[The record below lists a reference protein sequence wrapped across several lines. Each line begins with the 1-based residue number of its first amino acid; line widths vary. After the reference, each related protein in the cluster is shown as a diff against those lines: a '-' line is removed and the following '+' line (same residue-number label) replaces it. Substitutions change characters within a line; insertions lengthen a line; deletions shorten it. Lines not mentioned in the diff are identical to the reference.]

1 LTFISGAD
9 VRLFSFVEKLEMPR
23 MTIKTDNPAAA
34 VFIAATIVAAL
45 YFGREVLLPIALAV
59 LLSFVLAPLVRLLQR
74 VRVPRSAAV
83 ILVVLLGFGVI
94 SGFAA
99 LMFAQVS
106 QLAEHLP
113 EYQSTL
119 SKKIDTFRGATTAT
133 GTLQQASRVLE
144 SLRKELD
151 RPKSEA
157 AVPLRSSAPEK
168 PIPVEVH
175 QPDPGALET
184 LSALIAPLI
193 HPLATTGIIIIF
205 VIFILV
211 QQQDLRSK
219 LIRIAGSHDLHRT
232 TLAMDEAGQRLSKLF
247 LTQLALNAAFGL
259 VIGVG
264 LWLIGV
270 PSAPLWGLM
279 GAILRFVPYIGAIA
293 SAIFPLILATAV
305 DPGWSMTVFT
315 AALFLVVELLV
326 GQLAEPLAYGHSS
339 GLSPV
344 AVVLSATFWT
354 WLWGPVGL
362 ILATPLT
369 VCLVVA
375 GKHIERLRFIEILLG
390 DQPALSPSQIAYQR
404 LLAGDPIEA
413 TEQARD
419 FLKGG
424 RLADYYEQVLLGGLR
439 LAWVDA
445 QRGMLEQE
453 QLQRIRETAREIV
466 DELESDDDTKASEA
480 MPDQASPRTDAP
492 HAALDQSEVRSDRLL
507 ICIPGLG
514 ILDEA
519 AAMILAQVLRRRG
532 ISATA
537 KEAGTLSVTKLFGL
551 DFQDGSE
558 ICVCYVETA
567 TPAQQ
572 QYALRRLHRTAPA
585 SHIMLIMLGE
595 PDQPEEGEAWQLPR
609 YAENI
614 RGPLD
619 TVAERISDIVLLG
632 SARTDTS
639 QLKIA
644 N

>member
-1 LTFISGAD
+1 MS
-9 VRLFSFVEKLEMPR
+9 R

-106 QLAEHLP
+106 QLAQHLP

-119 SKKIDTFRGATTAT
+119 SKKIDTFRGETTAT

-151 RPKSEA
+151 RPKSEPT
-157 AVPLRSSAPEK
+157 VPLRSPAPDK

-193 HPLATTGIIIIF
+193 HPLATTGIIVIF

-211 QQQDLRSK
+211 QQQNLRSK

-259 VIGVG
+259 VIGIG

-305 DPGWSMTVFT
+305 DPGWSMAMLT

-326 GQLAEPLAYGHSS
+326 GQVAEPLAYGHSS

-390 DQPALSPSQIAYQR
+390 DQPGLSPSQIAYQR

-413 TEQARD
+413 IEQARD
-419 FLKGG
+419 FLKDG

-466 DELESDDDTKASEA
+466 DELESDEDTEASEA
-480 MPDQASPRTDAP
+480 TPDQPPSADLP
-492 HAALDQSEVRSDRLL
+492 HEALDQPQVRSDRPL

-519 AAMILAQVLRRRG
+519 AAMILAQILRRRG

-551 DFQDGSE
+551 DFEDGSE

-585 SHIMLIMLGE
+585 SHIMLVMLGE
-595 PDQPEEGEAWQLPR
+595 PDEAEEGEAWQLPR

-619 TVAERISDIVLLG
+619 TVAERISNVVLSS
-632 SARTDTS
+632 SARRDTP
-639 QLKIA
+639 QLKLA

>member
-1 LTFISGAD
+1 MA
-9 VRLFSFVEKLEMPR
+9 V
-23 MTIKTDNPAAA
+23 KTDNPASS

-59 LLSFVLAPLVRLLQR
+59 LLSFILAPLVRLLQQ
-74 VRVPRSAAV
+74 VRVPRLAAV
-83 ILVVLLGFGVI
+83 ILVVLLSFGVI

-119 SKKIDTFRGATTAT
+119 SKKIDSFRGATTAT

-144 SLRKELD
+144 GLRKELD
-151 RPKSEA
+151 KPKDEA
-157 AVPLRSSAPEK
+157 AAIPPRSPTPDK

-184 LSALIAPLI
+184 LSALIAPLL
-193 HPLATTGIIIIF
+193 HPLATTGIIVIF

-211 QQQDLRSK
+211 QQQDLRGK
-219 LIRIAGSHDLHRT
+219 LIRLAGSHDLHRT

-247 LTQLALNAAFGL
+247 LSQLALNAAFGL

-305 DPGWSMTVFT
+305 EPGWSMTLFT

-326 GQLAEPLAYGHSS
+326 GQVAEPLAYGHSS

-362 ILATPLT
+362 ILAAPLT

-413 TEQARD
+413 TEQARI
-419 FLKGG
+419 FLKER
-424 RLADYYEQVLLGGLR
+424 RLVDYYEEVLLGGLR

-453 QLQRIRETAREIV
+453 QLQRIRDTAREIV
-466 DELESDDDTKASEA
+466 DELETAEDSEA
-480 MPDQASPRTDAP
+480 SQVTQSQTSPSTDGRQE
-492 HAALDQSEVRSDRLL
+492 ALDQHQSSSDHSL

-519 AAMILAQVLRRRG
+519 AAMILAQMLQRRG
-532 ISATA
+532 ITATA
-537 KEAGTLSVTKLFGL
+537 KEAGTLSVTKLFGM
-551 DFQDGSE
+551 DFESASE
-558 ICVCYVETA
+558 LCVCYVETA

-585 SHIMLIMLGE
+585 SHIIFAMLGE
-595 PDQPEEGEAWQLPR
+595 ADDAEESQAWQLPI
-609 YAENI
+609 YAETV
-614 RGPLD
+614 RGPLQ
-619 TVAERISDIVLLG
+619 TVVEQISNVALERA
-632 SARTDTS
+632 ARTDTD
-639 QLKIA
+639 QLKLA
-644 N
+644 H

>member
-1 LTFISGAD
+1 MS
-9 VRLFSFVEKLEMPR
+9 R

-106 QLAEHLP
+106 QLAQHLP

-119 SKKIDTFRGATTAT
+119 SKKIDTFRGETTAT

-151 RPKSEA
+151 RPKSEPT
-157 AVPLRSSAPEK
+157 VPLRSPAPDK

-193 HPLATTGIIIIF
+193 HPLATTGIIVIF

-211 QQQDLRSK
+211 QQQNLRSK

-259 VIGVG
+259 VIGIG

-305 DPGWSMTVFT
+305 DPGWSMAMLT

-326 GQLAEPLAYGHSS
+326 GQVAEPLAYGHSS

-390 DQPALSPSQIAYQR
+390 DQPGLSPSQIAYQR

-419 FLKGG
+419 FLKDG

-466 DELESDDDTKASEA
+466 DELESDEDTEASEA
-480 MPDQASPRTDAP
+480 TPDQPPSADLP
-492 HAALDQSEVRSDRLL
+492 HEALDQPQVRSDRPL

-519 AAMILAQVLRRRG
+519 AAMILAQILRRRG

-551 DFQDGSE
+551 DFEDGSE

-585 SHIMLIMLGE
+585 SHIMLVMLGE
-595 PDQPEEGEAWQLPR
+595 PDEAEEGEAWQLPR

-619 TVAERISDIVLLG
+619 TVAERISNVVLSS
-632 SARTDTS
+632 SARRDTP
-639 QLKIA
+639 QLKLA